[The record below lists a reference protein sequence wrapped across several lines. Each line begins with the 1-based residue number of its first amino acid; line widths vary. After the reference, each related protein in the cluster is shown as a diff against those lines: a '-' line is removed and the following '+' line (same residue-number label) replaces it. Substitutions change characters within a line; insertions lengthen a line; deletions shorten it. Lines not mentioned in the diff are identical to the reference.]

1 MVLLEGVSNS
11 FLLVIGSIVVL
22 GAFLILVISGLIKR
36 IESGEQEIFEHQ
48 DIENMIKP
56 EIRKLLDYW
65 GSGTSIKL
73 RYRYDLKGK
82 VYKQLDYTAAIDDSE
97 DGDKKNK
104 KKNAIEIKEEQLE
117 QDYKDDKI
125 SERTYKMIKEFE
137 EESVHILLVGPTGII
152 GKLSWVL
159 AEKIFNFNNVVS
171 RLIIVPERLIR
182 DDVDYMT
189 IVNNAEFTRFAGM
202 DVAVEASAFNFIESI
217 GFKNLYSQ
225 ALQDQQN
232 YHKQVNFFSS
242 RFSQELQKLEK
253 ESDLEGQ
260 KFAGRTVKIV
270 NED

>member
-1 MVLLEGVSNS
+1 MVLLEHVPNS
-11 FLLVIGSIVVL
+11 LLIMVGAAVVL
-22 GAFLILVISGLIKR
+22 MAFLALVISGLIKR
-36 IESGEQEIFEHQ
+36 LKSGGQEIFEHQ
-48 DIENMIKP
+48 DIEKLIKP

-82 VYKQLDYTAAIDDSE
+82 VYKQLDYTSKINDDRSDSDKSEKNPISID
-97 DGDKKNK
+97 
-104 KKNAIEIKEEQLE
+104 EEQLDE
-117 QDYKDDKI
+117 DYKEGRI
-125 SERTYKMIKEFE
+125 SKRVYKMVKKFDE
-137 EESVHILLVGPTGII
+137 EPVHILLVGPTGLI
-152 GKLSWVL
+152 GRLSWFLTERV
-159 AEKIFNFNNVVS
+159 FNFSNTIS
-171 RLIIVPERLIR
+171 RLIIIPERLIR

-189 IVNNAEFTRFAGM
+189 IVNEAEFTRFAGM
-202 DVAVEASAFNFIESI
+202 DVAIEASAFNFIESI

-232 YHKQVNFFSS
+232 YHKQVNYYSS

-253 ESDLEGQ
+253 ESELEGQ